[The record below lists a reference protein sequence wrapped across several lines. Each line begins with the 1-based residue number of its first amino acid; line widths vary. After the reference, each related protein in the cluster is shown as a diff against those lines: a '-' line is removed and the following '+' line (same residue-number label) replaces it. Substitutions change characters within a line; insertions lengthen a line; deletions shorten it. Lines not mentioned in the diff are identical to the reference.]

1 VIQAASCKVAA
12 QAFVLSK
19 RIWAFRPS
27 GRAAVKGDAGMQ
39 HLAQLAVVSS
49 DEGADRGKPTLMRF
63 RSVFAGQD
71 EGSSGVAREL
81 PSHWMLHP

>member
-1 VIQAASCKVAA
+1 
-12 QAFVLSK
+12 
-19 RIWAFRPS
+19 
-27 GRAAVKGDAGMQ
+27 MQ

-49 DEGADRGKPTLMRF
+49 DEGADRGKPILMRF